1 MILTNRLSE
10 ELTPTFA
17 AFKQFFKMHIRD
29 MIFHALL
36 LKFLST
42 KLTFDCVVAGNDI

>member
-17 AFKQFFKMHIRD
+17 AFKQFIKMHLRD
-29 MIFHALL
+29 MWFHALL
-36 LKFLST
+36 LKSLST
-42 KLTFDCVVAGNDI
+42 KLTFNCVVAGDDI